1 MNRKFCFLKLLLAG
15 FLFVSQATMAA
26 STKTYNVL
34 DFGVVA
40 DGSTVNTPAIQKLI
54 DDCSA
59 KGGGTV
65 FFPEGQFVSGTILIK
80 DNVTLHLDEKAEL
93 LGSANIADY
102 QLVDPFRT
110 GNGAPMGYCFIGAVD
125 AKNVGIIGKGTINGR
140 GKEVLE
146 SGGRGKRPFLLR
158 IVRCNGVVVKGV
170 RLINSTAWTTH
181 FFASRNIDIEDVY
194 INSRGLGNNDGFDID
209 CSQDVKITNC
219 EADTGDDALC
229 FKTTWSKMSCKNIVV
244 KGMRLTSNHAGIK
257 FGTESMAPFE
267 NIRISDIY
275 IYNTNN
281 GGIKINS
288 VDGAQIR
295 NVEISDV
302 VMDNVRTPILLRLGS
317 RLNVF
322 RRDSDTK
329 QETGVIENVTIR
341 NVKARS
347 AAETQ
352 LKPPTGVLITGVP
365 GHLIKNLTLENIEIS
380 LPGGGT
386 LENSRHE
393 VPEAVAEY
401 PEVRT
406 FGPTIPAYGIW
417 ARHIEGLK
425 LKKISLTL
433 ANSDVRPAFIV
444 QDGKN
449 IEIRNSAV
457 AVSSGSES
465 VIRFE
470 DVAGAVVKGIKA
482 EGAANA
488 FVKVEGAKSGNV
500 SVAKNKI
507 TGIEK
512 ELQY

>member
-1 MNRKFCFLKLLLAG
+1 MIKPITLFTLFFVG
-15 FLFVSQATMAA
+15 ILFVGQATFAA
-26 STKTYNVL
+26 NPKTYNVL

-125 AKNVGIIGKGTINGR
+125 AKNVGIKGKGTINGR

-181 FFASRNIDIEDVY
+181 FFASRNIDIDDVF

-209 CSQDVKITNC
+209 CSQEVRITNC
-219 EADTGDDALC
+219 EVDTGDDALC
-229 FKTTWSKMSCKNIVV
+229 FKTTWSKMPCKNIVV
-244 KGMRLTSNHAGIK
+244 KGLRLTSNHAGIK

-365 GHLIKNLTLENIEIS
+365 GHPIKNVTLENIEIS

-386 LENSRHE
+386 SENARHE
-393 VPEAVAEY
+393 VPEAEAEY

-433 ANSDVRPAFIV
+433 ASSDVRPALIV

-449 IEIRNSAV
+449 IEIINSRIP
-457 AVSSGSES
+457 VSSGIES

-470 DVAGAVVKGIKA
+470 DVSGAVVKGIKA

-488 FVKVEGAKSGNV
+488 FVKVEGAKSCNV
-500 SVAKNKI
+500 IVKQKRISGV
-507 TGIEK
+507 EK
-512 ELQY
+512 ELEN

>member
-1 MNRKFCFLKLLLAG
+1 MIKPITLFTLIFVG
-15 FLFVSQATMAA
+15 ILFVGQATPAA
-26 STKTYNVL
+26 PKTYNVI

-125 AKNVGIIGKGTINGR
+125 AKNVGITGKGTINGR

-181 FFASRNIDIEDVY
+181 FFASRNIDIDDVF

-209 CSQDVKITNC
+209 CSQDVKIINC
-219 EADTGDDALC
+219 EVDTGDDALC
-229 FKTTWSKMSCKNIVV
+229 FKTTWSKMPCKNIVV
-244 KGMRLTSNHAGIK
+244 KGLRLTSNHAGIK

-267 NIRISDIY
+267 NIRITDIY

-295 NVEISDV
+295 NVEISNV

-322 RRDSDTK
+322 RRDSDSK

-352 LKPPTGVLITGVP
+352 LKPPSGVLITGVP
-365 GHLIKNLTLENIEIS
+365 GHPIKNVTLENIEIS

-386 LENSRHE
+386 AENARHE
-393 VPEAVAEY
+393 VPEAEAEY

-425 LKKISLTL
+425 LKKISLIL
-433 ANSDVRPAFIV
+433 ASSDVRPALIV

-449 IEIRNSAV
+449 IEISNSRIP
-457 AVSSGSES
+457 VSSGSES

-470 DVAGAVVKGIKA
+470 DVSGAVVKGIKA

-488 FVKVEGAKSGNV
+488 FVKVEGAKSSNV
-500 SVAKNKI
+500 TVAKNKI
-507 TGIEK
+507 SGIKK
-512 ELQY
+512 ELEN